1 MFPVRVIER
10 SAARADDRLDLRRL
24 GVLAATLFLLALSS
38 ACTGASVAKGHSC
51 VATDR
56 RFIETASV
64 DVTALGIL
72 TADYQSG
79 QAGPGEVAQQAFDA
93 ADRVKHVTPHDPS
106 LRTAQRYLDAM
117 FTEYGEAVT
126 LQGQGKDA
134 GDRMYRAYGLANFA
148 HDVLV
153 QAQPDLL
160 ERGCD
165 VGPLL

>member
-1 MFPVRVIER
+1 VIER
-10 SAARADDRLDLRRL
+10 LSACADDRLDLRRL
-24 GVLAATLFLLALSS
+24 GVLLAALLLLA
-38 ACTGASVAKGHSC
+38 SVSGCMGSGEAKGHSC

-56 RFIETASV
+56 RFIETASI

-79 QAGPGEVAQQAFDA
+79 QAAPGEVAQQAFDA
-93 ADRVKHVTPHDPS
+93 ADRVQHVTPRDPS

-134 GDRMYRAYGLANFA
+134 GERMYRAYGLANFA
-148 HDVLV
+148 HDVLI